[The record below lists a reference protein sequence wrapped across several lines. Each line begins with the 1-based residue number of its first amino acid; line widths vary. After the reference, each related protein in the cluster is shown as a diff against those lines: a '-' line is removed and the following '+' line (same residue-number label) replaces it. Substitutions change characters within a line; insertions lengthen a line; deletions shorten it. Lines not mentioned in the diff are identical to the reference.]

1 MNIKQL
7 LMVVSVATAIF
18 WIVWLVITNQI
29 NPYDTDFFGFLL
41 FYLTLFFSLLGT
53 FFLISFAYRKVFSK
67 FSMEYNIVGTS
78 FRQSFFLALLFVSL
92 LILQGIQM
100 LNIINSLLLVAA
112 VVILEFFFLSYKRRI

>member
-1 MNIKQL
+1 
-7 LMVVSVATAIF
+7 MVVSVATAIF